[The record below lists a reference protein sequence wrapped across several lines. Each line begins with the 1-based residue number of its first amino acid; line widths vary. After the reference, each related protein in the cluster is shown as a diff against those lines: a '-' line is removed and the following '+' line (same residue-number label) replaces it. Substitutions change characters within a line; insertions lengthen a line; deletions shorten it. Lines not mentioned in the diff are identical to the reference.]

1 MANVSSSNGLE
12 KRPKLRFPGFDEPWR
27 AERLSDFADR
37 VTRKNSKN
45 ETDLP
50 LTISSKDGLVDQVS
64 YFNKTVASK
73 DMSGY
78 YLLKNGEFAYNKSYS
93 VGYDFGSI
101 KRLDRYPMGALST
114 LYICFALKRHESDF
128 IKAYFDSLKWYR
140 EIYMISAEGARNH
153 GLLNVPTEEFFDTK
167 HYLPENTD
175 EQRKIADFLIALDR
189 RIETQQS
196 LVDNLKKYKR
206 GVTRRLFA
214 QEKGSFETNLQ
225 IVSLGDLFP
234 FIRNGFVGTVTPF
247 FTDREHGVRY
257 LQGTNIHAGKITD
270 DTVYYERIKAQ
281 ERLVSSLKKYKRGVM
296 QRIFRNMSMLSPSG
310 FETVQLSAIFKK
322 ISRRN
327 SNEEI
332 KNVITNS
339 AEYGLIPQR
348 DFFDKDIA
356 VDGNTS
362 NYYVI
367 EHGDFVYNPR
377 KSNTA
382 PYGPFNRYE
391 REERGIISPLYTCLV
406 LQADIEPSYLVWY
419 FKSDAWYRYIY
430 DNGSQ
435 GVRYDRVSMT
445 DGLLMSVRQ
454 SVLPNHYEQQTDKM
468 VSLSFLQAAFFVL

>member
-27 AERLSDFADR
+27 SERLSDFADR
-37 VTRKNSKN
+37 ITRKNNKS

-114 LYICFALKRHESDF
+114 IYICFALKRHESDF

-206 GVTRRLFA
+206 GLHKLVFIKNRKPSWEKSALHDIASFCGGGTPSKDVSSYWDGEIGWISSSDIQEEWIDDISVTRRITKKAIDNSATKLCPEGTIA
-214 QEKGSFETNLQ
+214 
-225 IVSLGDLFP
+225 IVSRVGVGKVAIIPESLCTSQDFTNITSITGNTHYMAYQIAFRMKLEAMKTQGTSIKGVTADTIKSMVLDIPPLEEQKKIADMLTAFDSYIKRAVYELDLFLTMKKALLQQL
-234 FIRNGFVGTVTPF
+234 FI
-247 FTDREHGVRY
+247 
-257 LQGTNIHAGKITD
+257 
-270 DTVYYERIKAQ
+270 
-281 ERLVSSLKKYKRGVM
+281 
-296 QRIFRNMSMLSPSG
+296 
-310 FETVQLSAIFKK
+310 
-322 ISRRN
+322 
-327 SNEEI
+327 
-332 KNVITNS
+332 
-339 AEYGLIPQR
+339 
-348 DFFDKDIA
+348 
-356 VDGNTS
+356 
-362 NYYVI
+362 
-367 EHGDFVYNPR
+367 
-377 KSNTA
+377 
-382 PYGPFNRYE
+382 
-391 REERGIISPLYTCLV
+391 
-406 LQADIEPSYLVWY
+406 
-419 FKSDAWYRYIY
+419 
-430 DNGSQ
+430 
-435 GVRYDRVSMT
+435 
-445 DGLLMSVRQ
+445 
-454 SVLPNHYEQQTDKM
+454 
-468 VSLSFLQAAFFVL
+468 